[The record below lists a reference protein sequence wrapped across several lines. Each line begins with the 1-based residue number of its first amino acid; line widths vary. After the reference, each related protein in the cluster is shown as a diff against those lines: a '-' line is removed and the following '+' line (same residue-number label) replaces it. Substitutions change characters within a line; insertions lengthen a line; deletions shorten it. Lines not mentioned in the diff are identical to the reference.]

1 MAFLWFL
8 IVVLVGAIIG
18 LVIYVTEKPKALKKE
33 IDRLRKSIVTEGKSF
48 EQIEYRIENLKKNI
62 REKKELAVSRKL
74 RNKDIA
80 QFLDDLNDQLDE
92 MLGQLFSDNSVK

>member
-1 MAFLWFL
+1 
-8 IVVLVGAIIG
+8 VGAIIG

-48 EQIEYRIENLKKNI
+48 EQIEHRIENLKKNI
-62 REKKELAVSRKL
+62 REKKELADSKKL

-80 QFLDDLNDQLDE
+80 EFLDDLNKQLDE